1 MEAYPTLVRKRILEL
16 YAQAKSTKEIAE
28 LFGVSRSGTRRVKQR
43 LRERG
48 TVEPLPRRSGRKPK
62 LTPELA
68 TEIRTHVAAHADA
81 TRDELKHA
89 LGLTV
94 SVQTVG
100 EWLRKLGLVLK
111 KSRSTPPS
119 RTGPTSGR
127 GATPGGTSWAA
138 SSRAGSCSSTRA
150 GPRRT

>member
-1 MEAYPTLVRKRILEL
+1 MEAYPTLVRKRIIEL
-16 YAQAKSTKEIAE
+16 YAQDKSTREIAE

-48 TVEPLPRRSGRKPK
+48 TLEPLPRRAGRKPR

-68 TEIRTHVAAHADA
+68 GAIRAHVAAHADA
-81 TRDELKHA
+81 TREEVKRT
-89 LGLTV
+89 LGLAV

-111 KSRSTPPS
+111 KSRCAPPS
-119 RTGPTSGR
+119 RSGPTSPSGVTR
-127 GATPGGTSWAA
+127 GAA
-138 SSRAGSCSSTRA
+138 C
-150 GPRRT
+150 

>member
-1 MEAYPTLVRKRILEL
+1 MEAYPTLVRKRIVDL

-48 TVEPLPRRSGRKPK
+48 TLDPLPRRAGRKPK
-62 LTPELA
+62 LTPGLA
-68 TEIRTHVAAHADA
+68 GQIRAHVAAHADA
-81 TRDELKHA
+81 TREEVRHA
-89 LGLTV
+89 LGLGV

-111 KSRSTPPS
+111 KSRCAPPS
-119 RTGPTSGR
+119 RTAPTSASA
-127 GATPGGTSWAA
+127 ATPGVS
-138 SSRAGSCSSTRA
+138 
-150 GPRRT
+150 